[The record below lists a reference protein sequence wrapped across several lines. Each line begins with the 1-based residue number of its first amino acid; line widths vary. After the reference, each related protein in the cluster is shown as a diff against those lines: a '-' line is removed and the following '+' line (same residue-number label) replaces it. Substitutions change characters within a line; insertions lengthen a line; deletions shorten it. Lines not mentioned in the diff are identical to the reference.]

1 MSAHFGGEAARALL
15 RVTQR
20 AVAWQRATD
29 ASTAVAIAVVDFLYG
44 PFARIPTAFRQ
55 RCGSHSRPTGR
66 HAAVSTGAAAQS

>member
-44 PFARIPTAFRQ
+44 PFARIPTAFAS
-55 RCGSHSRPTGR
+55 RCGFHSRPTGR
-66 HAAVSTGAAAQS
+66 GAAVNTGGQS

>member
-1 MSAHFGGEAARALL
+1 MRPPEPYL

-44 PFARIPTAFRQ
+44 PFARIPTAFAS
-55 RCGSHSRPTGR
+55 RCGFHSRPTGR
-66 HAAVSTGAAAQS
+66 GAAVNTRGAVLTTRSYSR

>member
-1 MSAHFGGEAARALL
+1 MRPPEPYL

-44 PFARIPTAFRQ
+44 PFARIPTAFA
-55 RCGSHSRPTGR
+55 SRPDDQVLL
-66 HAAVSTGAAAQS
+66 AVLRPSHWSDVNG